1 MIQWLT
7 LTDAQRRTSLEQ
19 AQINSGII
27 PKAIEKDWWVT
38 LVLKALFELPYANY
52 FIFKGGTSLSKGWRL
67 ISRLSEDID
76 IALSPEAFGK
86 EYKPSPSHS
95 YVKKIKKEGS
105 LFTAT
110 TIKQLLEEKLNGYNL
125 YGKAIQVYAET
136 IQPDFPDK
144 DPQAILVSYPSLYE
158 PHTYLEDKVKIE
170 FSVRSV
176 KDPFENVQIQSILSE
191 YFPQLPY
198 QEIPFEVPA
207 ASPHKTFIEKMCL
220 MHEKIEI
227 KEIIQHPDME
237 RQSRHLYD
245 MAQMKDS
252 GILEK
257 ALKDRMLYTIIVEH
271 RKNWIRLKGIDYEQ
285 LQSKTIAFVPTD
297 DLMKFFRD
305 DYAQMRETMIYGDVP
320 SFDEI
325 IAKIKDINALING
338 M

>member
-1 MIQWLT
+1 MTQWLA
-7 LTDAQRRTSLEQ
+7 LTDNQRSTSLEQ
-19 AQINSGII
+19 AQIKSGII

-38 LVLKALFELPYANY
+38 LVLKALFELSYANY
-52 FIFKGGTSLSKGWRL
+52 FIFKGGTSLSKGWSL

-95 YVKKIKKEGS
+95 YVRKVKKEGS

-110 TIKQLLEEKLNGYNL
+110 TIKHLLEEKLKEYNL
-125 YGKAIQVYAET
+125 YGKAIQVYAEP

-144 DPQAILVSYPSLYE
+144 DPQAIFVSYPSLYE
-158 PHTYLEDKVKIE
+158 LHTYLEDKVKIE
-170 FSVRSV
+170 FSVRSI
-176 KDPFENVQIQSILSE
+176 KDPFEIVQIQSILSE
-191 YFPQLPY
+191 HFPQLPY
-198 QEIPFEVPA
+198 QEIPFKVPA

-220 MHEKIEI
+220 MHEKIVK
-227 KEIIQHPDME
+227 KEIQNFDTE

-245 MAQMKDS
+245 MSQMKDNV
-252 GILEK
+252 ILEK
-257 ALKDRMLYTIIVEH
+257 VLNDRMLYAIIIEH
-271 RKNWIRLKGIDYEQ
+271 RKNWIRLKDIDYEQ
-285 LQSKTIAFVPTD
+285 LQSKTIAFVPTE
-297 DLMKFFRD
+297 DLMEFFRA
-305 DYAQMRETMIYGDVP
+305 DYAQMRETMIYGNVP

>member
-1 MIQWLT
+1 MIQWLA

-38 LVLKALFELPYANY
+38 LVLKALFELPYANH

-105 LFTAT
+105 IFTAT
-110 TIKQLLEEKLNGYNL
+110 NIKQLLEEKLNGYNL

-144 DPQAILVSYPSLYE
+144 DPQAIFVSYPSLYE

-170 FSVRSV
+170 FSVRSI
-176 KDPFENVQIQSILSE
+176 KDLFEFVQIQSILSE

-198 QEIPFEVPA
+198 QEISFGVPA
-207 ASPHKTFIEKMCL
+207 ASPHKTFIEKICL
-220 MHEKIEI
+220 MHEKIVK
-227 KEIIQHPDME
+227 KEIQHPDAE

-245 MAQMKDS
+245 MVQMKDNA
-252 GILEK
+252 ILEK
-257 ALKDRMLYTIIVEH
+257 ILVDQILYDTIVAH
-271 RKNWIRLKGIDYEQ
+271 RKYWIRLKGIDYDQ
-285 LQSKTIAFVPTD
+285 LQSQTVAFVPTE
-297 DLMKFFRD
+297 DLIEFFKD
-305 DYAQMRETMIYGDVP
+305 DYAKMSESMIYGIAP

-325 IAKIKDINALING
+325 ITKIKEINVLING

>member
-1 MIQWLT
+1 MIQWLA

-38 LVLKALFELPYANY
+38 LVLKALFELPYANH

-105 LFTAT
+105 IFTAT
-110 TIKQLLEEKLNGYNL
+110 NIKQLLEEKLNGYNL

-144 DPQAILVSYPSLYE
+144 DPQAIFVSYPSLYE

-170 FSVRSV
+170 FSVRSI
-176 KDPFENVQIQSILSE
+176 KDPFEFVQIQSILSE

-198 QEIPFEVPA
+198 QEISFGVPA
-207 ASPHKTFIEKMCL
+207 ASPHKTFIEKICL
-220 MHEKIEI
+220 MHEKIVK
-227 KEIIQHPDME
+227 KEIQHPDAE

-245 MAQMKDS
+245 MVQMKDNA
-252 GILEK
+252 ILENI
-257 ALKDRMLYTIIVEH
+257 LVDQILYDTIVAH
-271 RKNWIRLKGIDYEQ
+271 RKNWIRLKGIDYDQ
-285 LQSKTIAFVPTD
+285 LQSKTVAFVPTE
-297 DLMKFFRD
+297 DLIEFFKD
-305 DYAQMRETMIYGDVP
+305 DYAKMSESMIYGIAP

-325 IAKIKDINALING
+325 ITKIKEINVLING